1 MQMIAL
7 SGGFS
12 AKIHDPAVAEY
23 DKKIVITLLT
33 PMHRNQCICGLVP
46 GHPAIVP
53 VGPGVHDLGEC
64 APSPLRGVER
74 AVGATFNKKK

>member
-1 MQMIAL
+1 MQ
-7 SGGFS
+7 GPV
-12 AKIHDPAVAEY
+12 DPVS
-23 DKKIVITLLT
+23 IT
-33 PMHRNQCICGLVP
+33 GLVP

-74 AVGATFNKKK
+74 AVGVTFNKKIKIKVYGKQNKKVSP